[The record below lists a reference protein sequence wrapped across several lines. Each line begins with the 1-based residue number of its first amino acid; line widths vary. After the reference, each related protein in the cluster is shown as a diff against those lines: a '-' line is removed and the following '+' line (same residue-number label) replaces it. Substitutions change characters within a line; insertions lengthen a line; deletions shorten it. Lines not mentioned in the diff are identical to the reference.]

1 VTRGSVGF
9 GNKRRSRRTVAALMA
24 TTLAGY
30 SRARA
35 RSELGEV
42 FIGQELHK
50 QRRPSVVPTGTA
62 AWAPRRWTTCGGA
75 PASGRWRCARARVLG
90 GRVSP
95 A

>member
-9 GNKRRSRRTVAALMA
+9 GNKRRSRRTAAALMA
-24 TTLAGY
+24 TTATGY

-35 RSELGEV
+35 RSEPGEV

-50 QRRPSVVPTGTA
+50 GRRLSVVPTGTA
-62 AWAPRRWTTCGGA
+62 AWAQRRWTTCGGA
-75 PASGRWRCARARVLG
+75 PASGGRQCARASVRG
-90 GRVSP
+90 DRVSP